1 MRNKPDPGIYKQM
14 HRFADITKTFII
26 KGNIQRAKRCLET
39 AETIFNKGNAEVK
52 NAISNVY
59 VFSVSSFMEIHHCN
73 IRNLFPRALQNEYNK
88 QVNTSG
94 I

>member
-1 MRNKPDPGIYKQM
+1 MSNKNNSGIYRQM
-14 HRFADITKTFII
+14 HRFAEVTKTCII
-26 KGNIQRAKRCLET
+26 NGNIQRAKRCLET
-39 AETIFNKGNAEVK
+39 AETIFNKGNAEVR

-73 IRNLFPRALQNEYNK
+73 IRNLFPRALQNEYNR